1 MGLTADQTHCRRRCV
16 NLKTVETMQTEAQ
29 EKRLE
34 EKRTGVHDLQDNTE
48 SSVTH
53 VLRVQEMRGS
63 KKKYLKK

>member
-1 MGLTADQTHCRRRCV
+1 M
-16 NLKTVETMQTEAQ
+16 KTIETMQTEAQ

-34 EKRTGVHDLQDNTE
+34 KKRTGFHDLQDNTE

-63 KKKYLKK
+63 KEKYLKK

>member
-1 MGLTADQTHCRRRCV
+1 MGLTADQTHCRRRYV

-34 EKRTGVHDLQDNTE
+34 EKRTGFHDLQDNTE

-63 KKKYLKK
+63 EKKYLKK